1 MEHPAR
7 SWRGGGRAA
16 EANACDRAISIQGSR
31 SEQSKGLPTAM
42 PGHDSGFTLIEA
54 AVAASILIMIIT
66 GFGYTLGG
74 TFNGS
79 HDNLV
84 AQEATAL
91 AVEQIEY
98 ARSLPWDDVAM
109 TSLATGAPAMD
120 QTQGVLLAAEA
131 DLDEDESLV
140 VDEDGRVS
148 PTEVETIDGQS
159 FTIWRYVSDAGGG
172 IRRYLVIVEWSIDGV
187 VSNHRNS
194 TLISEAS
201 TR

>member
-1 MEHPAR
+1 MRLPRAMH
-7 SWRGGGRAA
+7 RG
-16 EANACDRAISIQGSR
+16 
-31 SEQSKGLPTAM
+31 

-54 AVAASILIMIIT
+54 AVAASILIMLVA

-74 TFNGS
+74 AFNGS
-79 HDNLV
+79 HDNVV

-98 ARSLPWDDVAM
+98 ARSLPWDGVAM
-109 TSLATGAPAMD
+109 TSLATGAPMD
-120 QTQGVLLAAEA
+120 QTQGILLADEA

-187 VSNHRNS
+187 VSHHRNS